1 MNRARLNQDI
11 PKPLRVLMVTGVY
24 PTEARPHSGTF
35 IRTLADSLRAAGVE
49 VEVIHPAPGP
59 VLWRY
64 LTAIV
69 QVFCKTWRGDFDIV
83 HGHYG
88 QWCFFARLQWRVPV
102 VAAFLGDDLLGTVTA
117 RGGYSKQGAIIVCL
131 SRWLCR
137 HVDASLVKSRQMQN
151 AAGHPSTQ
159 IIADGIDFELFRP
172 LERACLRGELGWRQD
187 GLYLLFG
194 NNPAIPVKNIQL
206 ARAAV
211 VHLAEWGI
219 RAELIVAHGLP
230 QSQLVRYMN
239 ACNAVLLPSHAEGSP
254 NIVKEAMAC
263 NIPVVAA
270 DVGDVAEL
278 IWATQGCSL
287 CPPDPAAFALGVLHA
302 LQHAGPTTGRQDI
315 AHLEA
320 SLVAQRTIAVYQ
332 QILLKRKKLRS
343 SRVETEISADER
355 VPQGEEYAEE
365 DTICSVSLLNVRS

>member
-1 MNRARLNQDI
+1 MGKERLDRGV

-35 IRTLADSLRAAGVE
+35 IQTLVDSLRAVGVE
-49 VEVIHPAPGP
+49 VEVIRPAPGP

-64 LTAIV
+64 LVAIF
-69 QVFCKTWRGDFDIV
+69 QVFRKTWSGNFDIV

-88 QWCFFARLQWRVPV
+88 QWCLFARLQWRVPV

-117 RGGYSKQGAIIVCL
+117 RGGYSKQGAIIVRL

-137 HVDASLVKSRQMQN
+137 HVDAALVKSKQMRDS
-151 AAGHPSTQ
+151 AGHSSVQ
-159 IIADGIDFELFRP
+159 VIADGVDFELFRP
-172 LERACLRGELGWRQD
+172 MERARLRDELGWKQD
-187 GLYLLFG
+187 GVYLLFG

-211 VHLAEWGI
+211 EYLVEWGI
-219 RAELIVAHGLP
+219 QAELIVANGLP
-230 QSQLVRYMN
+230 QSQLVCSMN

-263 NIPVVAA
+263 NVPVVAT

-287 CPPDPAAFALGVLHA
+287 CPPEPAAFALGVLHT
-302 LQHAGPTTGRQDI
+302 LRHSGPTTGRQDI
-315 AHLEA
+315 AHLES

-332 QILLKRKKLRS
+332 QILAKKKQIPLS
-343 SRVETEISADER
+343 ELENSNSADRRDARRSVEDK
-355 VPQGEEYAEE
+355 YTEE
-365 DTICSVSLLNVRS
+365 DSICSTSLL